1 MLHTPSSG
9 ERWGW
14 LFLSA
19 LRGEELGPAL
29 VSGFDWP
36 ALWHSPRSDG
46 RYRRVAAVRIR
57 MEPVQQLGRKLEG
70 APGSC
75 SEVCG
80 GLLHP

>member
-1 MLHTPSSG
+1 M
-9 ERWGW
+9 
-14 LFLSA
+14 
-19 LRGEELGPAL
+19 PAL
-29 VSGFDWP
+29 VSGFGQLV
-36 ALWHSPRSDG
+36 ALTAQRG
-46 RYRRVAAVRIR
+46 RYYRVAAVHNR